1 MAEFD
6 VTPIRDR
13 APGDQYS
20 KAIDRAIAASQ
31 RAGAHPMDSDEAKAE
46 LKRLLQ
52 WYYHERDKQA
62 KNRLEMALDSDFYDS
77 IQWDQEDAAVLES
90 RGQIPLVFNEVA
102 PMVDWLIGTERRMR
116 VDWSVLP
123 RTEDDV
129 QAADIKTKVMKY
141 ISDVNKVQFARSR
154 AFADAV
160 KVGVGW
166 VDDGVRDDPT
176 KDAIYSR
183 YEDWRNV
190 LWDSSSYDL
199 DLSDA
204 RYVFRWRWVDE
215 DVAAMIVPSRADKI
229 RRAVEDYNA
238 YSMNDDEAWYLGEHV
253 DSGSAFVGYRGSMGV
268 DASRR
273 RVKLIECQYRKPT
286 NVRVVTTGPMRGSI
300 WDPRDTVLE
309 QAILAHGG
317 AGIVDKIMMRTHFA
331 VFTETDM
338 LAYGPSIYRHN
349 DFTLTPTWCY
359 RYGRNRL
366 PYGAIRRVRDIQLD
380 LNKRASKALFMLNT
394 NQVIADKGA
403 VEDPNVAMEEVHR
416 PDGWIEKA
424 AGKEFTIRRDTDAA
438 TGQLQMM
445 TLDAQ
450 TIQKSVG
457 ISPENM
463 GRQTNAESGAA
474 IKRRQDQGSI
484 TTTEPFDNQLLAI
497 ESQGQKLLS
506 MAEQFY
512 TDEKVIRL
520 TGAKGK
526 MEWVRINQP
535 ERQPDGSVRYLN
547 DITAAQ
553 ADFIV
558 SERDYNGSLRQAMF
572 DSLNAIVSKLPP
584 EIGLRILAMA
594 MDYSD
599 LPNADEIAGE
609 IRRMMGER
617 DPNQPMTPEE
627 AAQQEQ
633 QMRQQ
638 LEAMQ
643 QQRELSA
650 LTVEEQRAKV
660 RELNAKAAEV
670 EARAQSSGV
679 DVGGEVQ
686 RAVMEV
692 QAKAADQIDALNE
705 QLRKLQAEV
714 TNRSMQIK
722 SDADVAIE
730 RANIER
736 DAKVRVAEIQNNND
750 TAIKAL
756 ENNLADLVKRLE
768 EAMSAIQEEKEP
780 EEKATKEET
789 PAKPAQPMNLTVA
802 VNVDA
807 KAAEVKKTITVAT
820 DEQGNITGGVVIPET
835 EPGTGEDKPKKG
847 GDE

>member
-6 VTPIRDR
+6 VRTIRDR
-13 APGDQYS
+13 APGDQFS
-20 KAIDRAIAASQ
+20 KAIDRAVAASQ
-31 RAGAHPMDSDEAKAE
+31 GMAEHPMDSDAAKAE
-46 LKRLLQ
+46 LRKLLQ
-52 WYYHERDKQA
+52 WFYHERDKQA
-62 KNRLEMALDSDFYDS
+62 ENRLEMALDADFYDS
-77 IQWDQEDAAVLES
+77 LQWDQEDAAILES
-90 RGQIPLVFNEVA
+90 RGQIPLVFNEIA

-129 QAADIKTKVMKY
+129 QGADIKTKVMKY

-190 LWDSSSYDL
+190 LWDSSAYEL

-215 DVAAMIVPSRADKI
+215 DVAAIIVPSRADRI
-229 RRAVEDYNA
+229 RRAVEDYNS
-238 YSMNDDEAWYLGEHV
+238 YSLNDDEAWYLGEKV
-253 DSGSAFVGYRGSMGV
+253 ESGGVLAGFRGSMGI

-273 RVKLIECQYRKPT
+273 RVKLIECQYRNPAK
-286 NVRVVTTGPMRGSI
+286 VRIVTTGPMKGVI
-300 WDPRDTVLE
+300 WDPRDQVLE
-309 QAILAHGG
+309 QSILSHGG
-317 AGIVDKIMMRTHFA
+317 AGIVDKIIMRTHFA

-349 DFTLTPTWCY
+349 DFTLTPIWCY
-359 RYGRNRL
+359 RRGRDRL

-424 AGKEFTIRRDTDAA
+424 VGKEFTIRRDTDAA

-474 IKRRQDQGSI
+474 IQRRQDQGSI
-484 TTTEPFDNQLLAI
+484 STTEPFDNQLLAI
-497 ESQGQKLLS
+497 ETQGQKQLS

-512 TDEKVIRL
+512 TEEKVIRL

-526 MEWVRINQP
+526 LEWVKINQP

-547 DITAAQ
+547 DITSSL
-553 ADFIV
+553 ADYIV
-558 SERDYNGSLRQAMF
+558 SERDYTASLRQAMF
-572 DSLNAIVSKLPP
+572 DSLNAIVAKLPP
-584 EIGLRILAMA
+584 EIGLRLLAMA
-594 MDYSD
+594 YDYSD

-627 AAQQEQ
+627 AAEQEAS
-633 QMRQQ
+633 MRQR
-638 LEAMQ
+638 LEAME
-643 QQRELSA
+643 QQRQLSA

-660 RELNAKAAEV
+660 RELNAKAAEI
-670 EARAQSSGV
+670 ESRASGTGV
-679 DVGGEVQ
+679 DVNGEISK
-686 RAVMEV
+686 AVMEV
-692 QAKAADQIDALNE
+692 QAQAADQIDALNE

-714 TNRSMQIK
+714 TNRTMQIK
-722 SDADVAIE
+722 SDADVAVE

-736 DAKVRVAEIQNNND
+736 DAKIRVAEIG
-750 TAIKAL
+750 TANAAAMQSL
-756 ENNLADLVKRLE
+756 EDNLAEVSKRLD
-768 EAMSAIQEEKEP
+768 EAMAAMKDAKEVEPKAEP
-780 EEKATKEET
+780 ESV
-789 PAKPAQPMNLTVA
+789 KPTAQPMNLTVA
-802 VNVDA
+802 VSVDA
-807 KAAEVKKTITVAT
+807 KKDETKKTITIKT
-820 DEQGNITGGVVIPET
+820 DAEGNITGADVTPE
-835 EPGTGEDKPKKG
+835 ENPEKG
-847 GDE
+847 AE